1 MLADFDN
8 MKNEVKNL
16 KETLIPG
23 FQKSLRLCFEDII
36 KLKNDSKT
44 AKTAEKVKEETFE
57 EPESGVK
64 LVFQSEFDEAISQI
78 TKLIQD
84 NVIND
89 SLNYL
94 K

>member
-23 FQKSLRLCFEDII
+23 FQKSLRSCLEDII
-36 KLKNDSKT
+36 KLKNNSKA

-57 EPESGVK
+57 EPESGEK
-64 LVFQSEFDEAISQI
+64 FVFQSEFDETISQI
-78 TKLIQD
+78 TKFIQD
-84 NVIND
+84 NVLYN